1 LKEKLLYLDN
11 IFLFFYSMTDILPQ
25 QGDNQEVSDQNLQ
38 QTQWMLWVVQVW
50 VRTTRKV
57 EEIVTGNKWGDSK
70 PKYEIRDWASI

>member
-1 LKEKLLYLDN
+1 
-11 IFLFFYSMTDILPQ
+11 MTDILPQ